1 MSLERGRKRLC
12 KVEYNRRH
20 HYGFTDETGINGTVD
35 DYADSLNANVLL
47 EYDDHSLLINAFKND
62 EGYLGVTPKFSAGA
76 GNNHDVDG
84 AIIGYTHSHRWN
96 KKYYTKLQLFYDWN
110 ERNLSRSA
118 ADDIRA
124 NILGQQIG
132 GSLRNIV

>member
-47 EYDDHSLLINAFKND
+47 EYDEHSLLITD
-62 EGYLGVTPKFSAGA
+62 VTHIASTISQF
-76 GNNHDVDG
+76 V
-84 AIIGYTHSHRWN
+84 
-96 KKYYTKLQLFYDWN
+96 Q
-110 ERNLSRSA
+110 
-118 ADDIRA
+118 
-124 NILGQQIG
+124 
-132 GSLRNIV
+132 